1 MSDFVRGLAAP
12 FRAVRLLATQ
22 RQLRRLAMMPLAV
35 NIVIFLVGVPLAV
48 WGTISLVGGLVHGS
62 GFWGDLMRGVA
73 QVLAAVAV
81 IFASFF
87 LFVIIG
93 NIVAAPFNSK
103 LSAAVEAHL
112 TGVSPSGNTTVLT
125 DATRS
130 VTTALGR
137 LVMFLLLYPPIFLT
151 QFIPIVG
158 VLLQPLLAAL
168 YAAFM
173 LSIDFSDF
181 AFERHIDRFG
191 RKVGFVW
198 RRKPLYLGFGLVA
211 VAMAIVPIINL
222 LLLPVGVVA
231 ATILYI
237 EETAAAG
244 SGDR

>member
-1 MSDFVRGLAAP
+1 MSSFVRGFTSP
-12 FRAVRLLATQ
+12 FRAVRLLASQ
-22 RQLRRLAMMPLAV
+22 PQLRRLAMMPLVV
-35 NIVIFLVGVPLAV
+35 NIVIFIVGVPLAV
-48 WGTISLVGGLVHGS
+48 WGTVGIVGGLVHGS
-62 GFWGDLMRGVA
+62 GFWGDLLRGVF
-73 QVLAAVAV
+73 QVLAAMAV
-81 IFASFF
+81 ILASFF

-103 LSAAVEAHL
+103 LSAAVETHL
-112 TGVSPSGNTTVLT
+112 TGAVPTGTTTMLT
-125 DATRS
+125 DARRS
-130 VTTALGR
+130 VATALGR

-168 YAAFM
+168 YAAFV

-198 RRKPLYLGFGLVA
+198 HRKSLYLGFGLVA

-237 EETAAAG
+237 EETATTG